1 MNYLV
6 YLAARQHRLP
16 KLRNDLAR
24 NSRDLFLKEWRENRH
39 IHENYSAENGE
50 GCDKANSD
58 RFYHWGALLALI
70 WLHEYG
76 GIPAVFDESE

>member
-6 YLAARQHRLP
+6 YLAAKQHGLP
-16 KLRNDLAR
+16 ELCEDLAR
-24 NSRDLFLKEWRENRH
+24 KSRNLFLKEWRENRH
-39 IHENYSAENGE
+39 IHENYSAETGE

-58 RFYHWGALLALI
+58 RFYHWGALLAVI

-76 GIPAVFDESE
+76 GIPVAFYSPE